1 MSTTLTG
8 YAVDFDRL
16 KSIYGGNNE
25 RLLEKILV
33 QRRRDLREMNEGV
46 LADGIRD
53 GRLTVQQ
60 ALGDIIAGR
69 ITDRK
74 SGAQYHYALEQICQT
89 VGTWFAPSVLSGIAG
104 SWMFETFGPVL
115 EKKWKLKGVLT
126 LQELMEK
133 GPPIPLPEP
142 EDFPAVGSF
151 TPEEVDAALDKLW
164 QVDRTGVDPE
174 VLEGVAEIEAWLKT
188 AKKAG
193 VGLITY
199 YY

>member
-1 MSTTLTG
+1 MSSTLTG
-8 YAVDFDRL
+8 YAVDFERL
-16 KSIYGGNNE
+16 RSIYGGNDE
-25 RLLEKILV
+25 RLLDKILV
-33 QRRRDLREMNEGV
+33 QRRRDLREMNEDV
-46 LADGIRD
+46 FADEIRD
-53 GRLTVQQ
+53 GRLTLQQ
-60 ALGDIIAGR
+60 ALGDIFAGK

-74 SGAQYHYALEQICQT
+74 SGAQYHYALEQVCQT

-104 SWMFETFGPVL
+104 GWMFETFGPVL
-115 EKKWKLKGVLT
+115 ETKWKLKGVLT
-126 LQELMEK
+126 LKELMEK

-142 EDFPAVGSF
+142 EEFPAVGSF

-174 VLEGVAEIEAWLKT
+174 VLEGVGEIEGWLKT
-188 AKKAG
+188 AQKAG